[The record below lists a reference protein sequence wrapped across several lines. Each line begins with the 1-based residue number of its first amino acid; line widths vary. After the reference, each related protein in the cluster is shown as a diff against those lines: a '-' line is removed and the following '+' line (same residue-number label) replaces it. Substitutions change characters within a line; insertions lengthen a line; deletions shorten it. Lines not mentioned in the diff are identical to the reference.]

1 MSSSGGEGI
10 SVGSLF
16 LAIVIMA
23 IVLMLAIV
31 KIYISN
37 EIYYKS
43 REVNRIEAKVEALR
57 AENSILKMNVEKLKY
72 KSQITDTIFPLDIE
86 RELKE

>member
-10 SVGSLF
+10 SVSSLF
-16 LAIVIMA
+16 LAIVIMI

-72 KSQITDTIFPLDIE
+72 KSQVTDTIFPLDIE